1 MNKKISTGI
10 IVIGISGIILGF
22 LKILGGIA
30 LTFFTSS
37 WSTSS
42 TSPAAIISAITAIVV
57 GISILYS
64 GIFILKLKNWARIL
78 FIINLILCGINE
90 IYFILVIHHQAA
102 DSSINSISYFLSP
115 FGWPLIIPFLP
126 YKAVHI
132 ILPIII
138 IYLVLPKVKRQ
149 FKKEKNNI

>member
-1 MNKKISTGI
+1 MNKKISGGI
-10 IVIGISGIILGF
+10 IIIGISGIILGF

-30 LTFFTSS
+30 LTIFTSS
-37 WSTSS
+37 WPTSS
-42 TSPAAIISAITAIVV
+42 TSPAAIISAITAIIV
-57 GISILYS
+57 GISILFS

-90 IYFILVIHHQAA
+90 IYFILVIHHRAA
-102 DSSINSISYFLSP
+102 DSSINSIVYFLLP

-126 YKAVHI
+126 HKAVFI

-138 IYLVLPKVKRQ
+138 IYLVLPKVKHQ
-149 FKKEKNNI
+149 FKREKNII